1 VNKLASNSKTSP
13 HKNQLTT
20 MKTEIVLNTQIV
32 GNDTPQTMTSLE
44 IAELTGKQH
53 YHVMEA
59 IRKMEPAWK
68 KVCKSNFRL
77 TSRTI
82 VQPNGGTREVPCYQ
96 LTKTECLYIATK
108 FNDEARAKLVL
119 RWEELEMADVRRKMS
134 DVRCLPEPQKIL
146 ALADEIIGE
155 ALSEMNADAED
166 TLTATQVAKTFNM
179 TVYDFN
185 AVLQNMGIQFRRFGR
200 WNIADNLQ
208 DRDLVR
214 MRTYVSYSLKGEKK
228 VRTYMTWTMA
238 GLRYLNAKLGYPNF

>member
-1 VNKLASNSKTSP
+1 
-13 HKNQLTT
+13 
-20 MKTEIVLNTQIV
+20 
-32 GNDTPQTMTSLE
+32 MTSLE

-53 YHVMEA
+53 FHVMEA
-59 IRKMEPAWK
+59 IRKMEPAWV
-68 KVCKSNFRL
+68 KVAASNFRL
-77 TSRTI
+77 GTYKDA
-82 VQPNGGTREVPCYQ
+82 NGQLRPCYS

-119 RWEELEMADVRRKMS
+119 RWEELEQARAQEQQALSYPLRNAQQEMQPL
-134 DVRCLPEPQKIL
+134 CLPEPKKIL

-155 ALSEMNADAED
+155 GLRLLNEAAED

-185 AVLQNMGIQFRRFGR
+185 AVVRDMGIQYRRNGH
-200 WNIADNLQ
+200 WNISDDLA

-214 MRTYVSYSLKGEKK
+214 LRTHVSYSLKGEKK
-228 VRTYMTWTMA
+228 VRTYMTWTLS